1 MKSRHISYGSET
13 FYEKSIYLLPLEWG
27 EKFIQRKG
35 SYYDYV
41 AEFYM
46 TADQEKAVRETMVG
60 YYGFREIK
68 TNNLY
73 RVFVKGRKIVRV
85 ACIS

>member
-1 MKSRHISYGSET
+1 MKSRHASYGSET
-13 FYEKSIYLLPLEWG
+13 FYEKGIYLHPLKWG

-46 TADQEKAVRETMVG
+46 NADQEKAVRETMVD

-73 RVFVKGRKIVRV
+73 RVFIKGRKIVRV
-85 ACIS
+85 ACVY